1 MIAAL
6 LAKII
11 SWRPTTGQK
20 AVVVPPHLSDN
31 LMVDKEEKDEMVPLM
46 MSDNLD
52 KDKEDNNSDRV
63 RKGSVVSVCE
73 VFAHERCGG
82 VIGHQNDVNMEKS
95 NLTRGFNQD
104 SAERER

>member
-11 SWRPTTGQK
+11 SWRPTGGGQK
-20 AVVVPPHLSDN
+20 QVAVPPHLSDN
-31 LMVDKEEKDEMVPLM
+31 LHKEEKDEMVPLL
-46 MSDNLD
+46 MSDTLH

-73 VFAHERCGG
+73 VFAHERCGE
-82 VIGHQNDVNMEKS
+82 VFTHQKDENLEKS

>member
-20 AVVVPPHLSDN
+20 AVAVPPHLSDN
-31 LMVDKEEKDEMVPLM
+31 LMV
-46 MSDNLD
+46 
-52 KDKEDNNSDRV
+52 DKEDNNSDRV

-73 VFAHERCGG
+73 VFAHERCGE
-82 VIGHQNDVNMEKS
+82 VLAHQKDVNMEKS

>member
-20 AVVVPPHLSDN
+20 AVAVPPHLSDN
-31 LMVDKEEKDEMVPLM
+31 IHKEEKDEMVPLLL
-46 MSDNLD
+46 SD

-73 VFAHERCGG
+73 VFAHERCGE
-82 VIGHQNDVNMEKS
+82 VLAQQNDVNLEKS